1 MHEAPPPSAS
11 RVNDDLLRFVL
22 GRPAPRWFWITVV
35 ILSLIVLAAVA
46 AVGGLVLD
54 GLQLLGLSDN
64 VYWAIFIADF
74 IFGVGMSH
82 AGVMVSAILRLTQ
95 AEWRRPI
102 TRIAEMLAVFS
113 LITAAIFPII
123 HTGRL
128 WRTAYWVFPYDFN
141 RGIWPDVRSALIW
154 DPSAIVTY
162 LLGTLLFVYVDLIPD
177 AAVARDRARG
187 WQKRLYAALALG
199 FRGTSRQWRL
209 QEVAGQL
216 VSALVLAVF
225 VSVHSIVAW
234 DLSMAIQP
242 GWHSTA
248 LAPYFV
254 VGAVYSGVAGVL
266 TAMIVLRRAL
276 HLERYI
282 TGQHFDAL
290 ARLLLVVAPAYL
302 FFFLTDFY
310 FGLFSRD
317 PNELQIWQLRLF
329 EPPTNILFYVQV
341 ATTLVIPVPF
351 WFFRRFRRNPGVM
364 FWTSISVNVG
374 MWLER
379 YLLVVTPLQLKQPF
393 TFGWIPTYVPSVVE
407 GIATLASFAL
417 LGLGV
422 IVFAK
427 LLPIVP
433 LWDEKEGQV
442 LSTTVRVG
450 RLDVPAAARIS
461 DA

>member
-1 MHEAPPPSAS
+1 MQEGQRLPAS
-11 RVNDDLLRFVL
+11 TVNEELLRFVL
-22 GRPAPRWFWITVV
+22 HRPAPRWFWVWL
-35 ILSLIVLAAVA
+35 ILLGGIIALAVG

-54 GLQLLGLSDN
+54 GLQLLGLTDN
-64 VYWAIFIADF
+64 VYWAIFIANF

-82 AGVMVSAILRLTQ
+82 AGVMISAILRLTQ

-102 TRIAEMLAVFS
+102 TRTAEMLAVFS
-113 LITAAIFPII
+113 LITAAVFPII

-162 LLGTLLFVYVDLIPD
+162 LLGTLLFVYVDVIPD
-177 AAVARDRARG
+177 AAVARDRADG
-187 WQKRLYAALALG
+187 WRKRIYAGLALG
-199 FRGTSRQWRL
+199 FRGTARQWRL
-209 QEVAGQL
+209 QEAAGQL
-216 VSALVLAVF
+216 VSALILAVF

-242 GWHSTA
+242 AWHSTA

-254 VGAVYSGVAGVL
+254 IGAVYSGVAGVL

-276 HLERYI
+276 KLERYI
-282 TGQHFDAL
+282 TVQHFDAL
-290 ARLLLVVAPAYL
+290 GRLLIAVAPAYF

-310 FGLFSRD
+310 FGIFSRD

-329 EPPTNILFYVQV
+329 EPPTSILFYIQV
-341 ATTLVIPVPF
+341 LTLLIPVPF
-351 WFFRRFRRNPGVM
+351 WCFRRYRRNIKVM
-364 FWTSISVNVG
+364 FWTSLSVNVG

-393 TFGWIPTYVPSVVE
+393 TFGWTPAYVPSVVE
-407 GIATLASFAL
+407 GITTLASFAL
-417 LGLGV
+417 VALGV

-427 LLPIVP
+427 VLPIVP

-450 RLDVPAAARIS
+450 RLDVPAAARTS

>member
-1 MHEAPPPSAS
+1 MATQHEQLAPS

-22 GRPAPRWFWITVV
+22 DRNTPRWFWITVAICGL
-35 ILSLIVLAAVA
+35 ILIGGLAV
-46 AVGGLVLD
+46 VGGLVLD

-64 VYWAIFIADF
+64 VYWAIFIANF

-82 AGVMVSAILRLTQ
+82 AGVMISAILRLTQ

-102 TRIAEMLAVFS
+102 TRTAEMLAVFS

-123 HTGRL
+123 HSGRL

-141 RGIWPDVRSALIW
+141 RGVWPDVRSALIW

-162 LLGTLLFVYVDLIPD
+162 LLGTLLFVYIDVIPD

-187 WQKRLYAALALG
+187 LSKRIYGILSLG

-209 QEVAGQL
+209 QEAAGQL
-216 VSALVLAVF
+216 VSALILAVF

-242 GWHSTA
+242 AWHSTA

-254 VGAVYSGVAGVL
+254 IGAVYSGVAGVI
-266 TAMIVLRRAL
+266 TAMIGLRRAL
-276 HLERYI
+276 SLERYV
-282 TGQHFDAL
+282 TERHFDAL
-290 ARLLLVVAPAYL
+290 GRLLLIVAPAYF

-310 FGLFSRD
+310 FGIFARD
-317 PNELQIWQLRLF
+317 PNELRIWNLRLF
-329 EPPTNILFYVQV
+329 ETPTNILFAIQV
-341 ATTLVIPVPF
+341 LTVLAPVPF
-351 WFFRRFRRNPGVM
+351 WFFRRCRINIGVM
-364 FWTSISVNVG
+364 FWTSISVNIG

-393 TFGWIPTYVPSVVE
+393 TFGWTPTYVPSFAELV
-407 GIATLASFAL
+407 ATLASFAL
-417 LGLGV
+417 VILGV
-422 IVFAK
+422 VIFARV
-427 LLPIVP
+427 LPIVP

-442 LSTTVRVG
+442 LSTNVRVG
-450 RLDVPAAARIS
+450 QREVPAAARIS

>member
-1 MHEAPPPSAS
+1 
-11 RVNDDLLRFVL
+11 
-22 GRPAPRWFWITVV
+22 
-35 ILSLIVLAAVA
+35 
-46 AVGGLVLD
+46 
-54 GLQLLGLSDN
+54 
-64 VYWAIFIADF
+64 
-74 IFGVGMSH
+74 MSH
-82 AGVMVSAILRLTQ
+82 AGVMISAILRLTQ

-102 TRIAEMLAVFS
+102 TRTAEMLAVFS

-128 WRTAYWVFPYDFN
+128 WRTTYWVFPYDFN
-141 RGIWPDVRSALIW
+141 RGVWPDIRSALIW
-154 DPSAIVTY
+154 DPSAVVTY

-177 AAVARDRARG
+177 AAVARDRATG
-187 WQKRLYAALALG
+187 WRKQIYAALSLG
-199 FRGTSRQWRL
+199 FRGTSRQWRM

-234 DLSMAIQP
+234 DLSMALQP
-242 GWHSTA
+242 AWHSTA

-254 VGAVYSGVAGVL
+254 LGAVYSGVAGVL
-266 TAMIVLRRAL
+266 TAMIILRRAL
-276 HLERYI
+276 HLEEYI
-282 TGQHFDAL
+282 TERHFDAVG
-290 ARLLLVVAPAYL
+290 RLLLAVAPAYF

-317 PNELQIWQLRLF
+317 PNELQIWNLRVF
-329 EPPTNILFYVQV
+329 EPPTNLLFFTQIATLILP
-341 ATTLVIPVPF
+341 IPF
-351 WFFRRFRRNPGVM
+351 WFFRRFRRSVGVM
-364 FWTSISVNVG
+364 FWTSVSVNVG

-407 GIATLASFAL
+407 AVATLASFAL
-417 LGLGV
+417 VGLGV

-427 LLPIVP
+427 VLPIIP

-442 LSTTVRVG
+442 LATSVQIG
-450 RLDVPAAARIS
+450 QLDIPAAARIS

>member
-1 MHEAPPPSAS
+1 MQQTHGLSAS
-11 RVNDDLLRFVL
+11 QINEDLLGFVL
-22 GRPAPRWFWITVV
+22 RRPTPRWFWLWV
-35 ILSLIVLAAVA
+35 IFLGAVIAIGVAAVA
-46 AVGGLVLD
+46 GLVLD

-64 VYWAIFIADF
+64 VYWAIFIANF

-82 AGVMVSAILRLTQ
+82 AGVMISAILRLTQ

-102 TRIAEMLAVFS
+102 TRTAEMLAVFS
-113 LITAAIFPII
+113 LITAAVFPII

-177 AAVARDRARG
+177 AAVARDRAGGLR
-187 WQKRLYAALALG
+187 KRIYAALALG

-209 QEVAGQL
+209 QEAAGLL
-216 VSALVLAVF
+216 VSALILAVF

-242 GWHSTA
+242 AWHSTA

-254 VGAVYSGVAGVL
+254 IGAVYSGVAGVL

-276 HLERYI
+276 KLERYI
-282 TGQHFDAL
+282 TAQHFDAVG
-290 ARLLLVVAPAYL
+290 RLLIAVAPAYF
-302 FFFLTDFY
+302 FFFLCDFY
-310 FGLFSRD
+310 FGIFSRD

-329 EPPTNILFYVQV
+329 EPPTSILFYIQV
-341 ATTLVIPVPF
+341 ATLLIPVPF
-351 WFFRRFRRNPGVM
+351 WCFKRCRRSVKIM
-364 FWTSISVNVG
+364 FWTSLSVNVG

-407 GIATLASFAL
+407 SIATLASFAL
-417 LGLGV
+417 VALGV

-427 LLPIVP
+427 VLPIVP

-450 RLDVPAAARIS
+450 RLEVPAAARTS

>member
-1 MHEAPPPSAS
+1 MQPLPAS

-22 GRPAPRWFWITVV
+22 NRPTQRWFWISVGV
-35 ILSLIVLAAVA
+35 LGSILLVGVA

-54 GLQLLGLSDN
+54 GLQLLGLTDSI
-64 VYWAIFIADF
+64 YWAIFIANF

-82 AGVMVSAILRLTQ
+82 AGVMISAILRLTQ

-102 TRIAEMLAVFS
+102 TRTAEMLAVFS

-141 RGIWPDVRSALIW
+141 RGVWPDVRSALIW

-177 AAVARDRARG
+177 AAVARDRATG
-187 WQKRLYAALALG
+187 WTKPIYAALSLG
-199 FRGTSRQWRL
+199 FRGTSRQWRV

-216 VSALVLAVF
+216 VSALILAVF

-234 DLSMAIQP
+234 DLSMALQP
-242 GWHSTA
+242 AWHSTA

-254 VGAVYSGVAGVL
+254 IGAVYSGVAGVV
-266 TAMIVLRRAL
+266 TAMIILRRAL
-276 HLERYI
+276 HLENYI
-282 TGQHFDAL
+282 TGRHFDAL
-290 ARLLLVVAPAYL
+290 GRLLLAVAPAYF

-317 PNELQIWQLRLF
+317 PQELQIWSLRLF
-329 EPPTNILFYVQV
+329 EPPTNILFFTQI
-341 ATTLVIPVPF
+341 ATLLLPIPF
-351 WFFRRFRRNPGVM
+351 WFVRRFRRSTAIM
-364 FWTSISVNVG
+364 FWTSLSVNVG

-393 TFGWIPTYVPSVVE
+393 TFGWIPTYVPSGVE
-407 GIATLASFAL
+407 AIETLASFAL
-417 LGLGV
+417 VGLGL

-427 LLPIVP
+427 VLPIIP

-442 LSTTVRVG
+442 LATSVRVG
-450 RLDVPAAARIS
+450 RLDIPAAARIS

>member
-1 MHEAPPPSAS
+1 MQPTAPLSAS

-22 GRPAPRWFWITVV
+22 NRRSPRWFWVT
-35 ILSLIVLAAVA
+35 LGACLIVLVGGLAATT
-46 AVGGLVLD
+46 GLVLD
-54 GLQLLGLSDN
+54 GLQLLGLNDN
-64 VYWAIFIADF
+64 VYWAIFIANF

-82 AGVMVSAILRLTQ
+82 AGVMISAILRLTQ

-102 TRIAEMLAVFS
+102 TRSAEMLAVFS

-123 HTGRL
+123 HTGRM
-128 WRTAYWVFPYDFN
+128 WRTAYWVFPYDFSRN
-141 RGIWPDVRSALIW
+141 VWPDVRSALIW

-162 LLGTLLFVYVDLIPD
+162 LLGTLLFVYVDVIPD
-177 AAVARDRARG
+177 AAVARDRASGVR
-187 WQKRLYAALALG
+187 KRVYAVLALG

-209 QEVAGQL
+209 QEAAGQL
-216 VSALVLAVF
+216 VSALILAVF

-242 GWHSTA
+242 AWHSTA

-266 TAMIVLRRAL
+266 TAMIALRRAL
-276 HLERYI
+276 GLQRYI
-282 TGQHFDAL
+282 TDQHFDAL
-290 ARLLLVVAPAYL
+290 GRLLLAVAPAYF

-310 FGLFSRD
+310 FGIFSRD
-317 PNELQIWQLRLF
+317 PNELQIWSLRLF
-329 EPPTNILFYVQV
+329 ESPTNILFGIQV
-341 ATTLVIPVPF
+341 LTLLTPVPF
-351 WFFRRFRRNPGVM
+351 WCFKRCRVNVAIM
-364 FWTSISVNVG
+364 FWTSVSVNIG

-393 TFGWIPTYVPSVVE
+393 TFLWIPTYVPSVVE
-407 GIATLASFAL
+407 GIVTLASFAL
-417 LGLGV
+417 VVLGV
-422 IVFAK
+422 IVFARM
-427 LLPIVP
+427 LPIVP

-442 LSTTVRVG
+442 LSTKVRVG
-450 RLDVPAAARIS
+450 QLEIPAAARIS

>member
-1 MHEAPPPSAS
+1 MQHHPSLPAS
-11 RVNDDLLRFVL
+11 SVNDDLLRLVL
-22 GRPAPRWFWITVV
+22 AKRPPRWFWITAAVCGCILLAWTVV
-35 ILSLIVLAAVA
+35 IA
-46 AVGGLVLD
+46 GLVLD
-54 GLQLLGLSDN
+54 GLELLGLTDN
-64 VYWAIFIADF
+64 VYWAIFIANF

-82 AGVMVSAILRLTQ
+82 AGVMISAILRLTQ

-102 TRIAEMLAVFS
+102 TRTAEMLAVFS

-141 RGIWPDVRSALIW
+141 RGVWPDIRSALIW

-162 LLGTLLFVYVDLIPD
+162 LLGTLLFVYIDLIPD
-177 AAVARDRARG
+177 AAVARDRSTGLRR
-187 WQKRLYAALALG
+187 RLYAALALG

-209 QEVAGQL
+209 QEIAGQL

-234 DLSMAIQP
+234 DLSMAVQP
-242 GWHSTA
+242 AWHSTA

-254 VGAVYSGVAGVL
+254 IGAVYSGVAGVT

-276 HLERYI
+276 HLQKYI
-282 TGQHFDAL
+282 TEQHFDAL
-290 ARLLLVVAPAYL
+290 GRLLLIVAPAYF

-310 FGLFSRD
+310 FGIFSRD
-317 PNELQIWQLRLF
+317 PNELAIWNLRLF
-329 EPPTNILFYVQV
+329 EPPTNTLFAIQV
-341 ATTLVIPVPF
+341 LSLLLPVPLWAF
-351 WFFRRFRRNPGVM
+351 KRLRLNVGVM
-364 FWTSISVNVG
+364 FWTSLLVNVG

-393 TFGWIPTYVPSVVE
+393 TFGWIPTYVPSVAE
-407 GIATLASFAL
+407 TIATLGSFAL
-417 LGLGV
+417 VALGV
-422 IVFAK
+422 MLFAK

-442 LSTTVRVG
+442 LNTTVRVG
-450 RLDVPAAARIS
+450 QLELPAAARVS

>member
-1 MHEAPPPSAS
+1 
-11 RVNDDLLRFVL
+11 
-22 GRPAPRWFWITVV
+22 
-35 ILSLIVLAAVA
+35 
-46 AVGGLVLD
+46 
-54 GLQLLGLSDN
+54 
-64 VYWAIFIADF
+64 
-74 IFGVGMSH
+74 MSH
-82 AGVMVSAILRLTQ
+82 AGVMISAILRLTQ

-102 TRIAEMLAVFS
+102 TRSAEMLAVFS

-128 WRTAYWVFPYDFN
+128 WRTAYWVFPYDFSRN
-141 RGIWPDVRSALIW
+141 VWPDVRSALIW

-162 LLGTLLFVYVDLIPD
+162 LLGTLLFVYVDVIPD
-177 AAVARDRARG
+177 AAVARDRANG
-187 WQKRLYAALALG
+187 WRKRVYAVLALG

-209 QEVAGQL
+209 QEAAGQL

-242 GWHSTA
+242 AWHSTA

-254 VGAVYSGVAGVL
+254 VGAVYSGVAGVV
-266 TAMIVLRRAL
+266 TAMIALRRAL
-276 HLERYI
+276 GVQRYI
-282 TGQHFDAL
+282 THKHFDAL
-290 ARLLLVVAPAYL
+290 GRLLLAVAPAYF

-310 FGLFSRD
+310 FGIFSRN
-317 PNELQIWQLRLF
+317 PNEIQIWTLRLF
-329 EPPTNILFYVQV
+329 EPPTNILFGIQV
-341 ATTLVIPVPF
+341 LTLLAPIPF
-351 WFFRRFRRNPGVM
+351 WFFKSCRTNMAVM
-364 FWTSISVNVG
+364 FWTSVSVNVG

-393 TFGWIPTYVPSVVE
+393 TFLWIPTYVPSIVE

-417 LGLGV
+417 VVLGV
-422 IVFAK
+422 VVFARM
-427 LLPIVP
+427 LPIVP

-442 LSTTVRVG
+442 LSTKVRVG
-450 RLDVPAAARIS
+450 QLDIPAAARIS

>member
-1 MHEAPPPSAS
+1 MSTSAS
-11 RVNDDLLRFVL
+11 RTNDDLLAFVL
-22 GRPAPRWFWITVV
+22 GRPPRWFWISTG
-35 ILSLIVLAAVA
+35 LCTIVLLAGLAS
-46 AVGGLVLD
+46 VGALVLD
-54 GLQLLGLSDN
+54 GLQLLGLNDN
-64 VYWAIFIADF
+64 VYWAIFIANF

-82 AGVMVSAILRLTQ
+82 AGVMISAILRLSQ

-102 TRIAEMLAVFS
+102 TRTAEMLAIFS
-113 LITAAIFPII
+113 LITAAVFPII

-141 RGIWPDVRSALIW
+141 RGVWPDVRSALIW

-177 AAVARDRARG
+177 AAVARDRATGFR
-187 WQKRLYAALALG
+187 QRIYAGLALG
-199 FRGTSRQWRL
+199 FRGTTRQWRM

-254 VGAVYSGVAGVL
+254 IGAVYSGVAGVM
-266 TAMIVLRRAL
+266 TVMIGLRRGL
-276 HLERYI
+276 HLEHYI
-282 TGQHFDAL
+282 TENHLDAL
-290 ARLLLVVAPAYL
+290 ARLLLAVAPAYF

-310 FGLFSRD
+310 FGIFSRD
-317 PNELQIWQLRLF
+317 PNELQIWNLRIF
-329 EPPTNILFYVQV
+329 EPPTNILFFIQI
-341 ATTLVIPVPF
+341 LSLLLPVPF
-351 WFFRRFRRNPGVM
+351 LFVRRFRRSFPVM
-364 FWTSISVNVG
+364 FWTSLSINIG

-407 GIATLASFAL
+407 AIATAASFAL
-417 LGLGV
+417 VGLGV

-427 LLPIVP
+427 VLPIVP
-433 LWDEKEGQV
+433 VWDEKEGTV

-450 RLDVPAAARIS
+450 RIDVPATARVS